1 MKPMKERISITID
14 SDLLMKLRKMA
25 DNNERSLSQCIN
37 IILKNYVSDDNT
49 IELLAT
55 SMKSENYEISAF

>member
-1 MKPMKERISITID
+1 MKERISITID